1 MTPVWTAALF
11 GLLSAVS
18 LPLGAALGLWW
29 KPSARWSATLM
40 AFGGGALLAAVTLE
54 LAVESL
60 ERAGLAPLAFGFVAG
75 AVLFMGL
82 NRALNGHGGFL
93 RKLSTTTRYLVETK
107 RRDAAALLRR
117 LARAPVIRAL
127 PPSEI
132 QAVLPLATPFSYE
145 AGTTIFEIGD
155 PGDSMY
161 VIEDGLVEIVHSE
174 AEGALGSLGPGE
186 IFGEMALVTGAAR
199 SATARAGSDVSGW
212 SFHKRDF
219 DRLLDASPKMR
230 EAVDEAFRER
240 TANLRQRELVS
251 SEVADAWTRDAE
263 AFLEQARVP
272 ITNADVEQAQS
283 THGNASLAIWLG
295 ILLDGIPESLVIGA
309 TAVSRDG
316 VSMTLIAGVFLA
328 NFPEALSSSVGM
340 SRHGYSTK
348 KILGMWTSLMILTG
362 AGAAFGSLIGG
373 QVSPTLFAI
382 IEATAGGAMLAMIA
396 ETMLPEASDLGGPAT
411 GLMTVLGFL
420 AAICISHLE
429 H

>member
-1 MTPVWTAALF
+1 
-11 GLLSAVS
+11 
-18 LPLGAALGLWW
+18 
-29 KPSARWSATLM
+29 M

-107 RRDAAALLRR
+107 RRAAAALLRR

-348 KILGMWTSLMILTG
+348 KILGMWTSLMILNRRRSRVRKPDRR
-362 AGAAFGSLIGG
+362 AGLTDTLRDHRSDGG
-373 QVSPTLFAI
+373 GRDARDDRRDDAPRSQRSRRTRDRPDDRARLPRGNLHQSPGTLVRVWW
-382 IEATAGGAMLAMIA
+382 L
-396 ETMLPEASDLGGPAT
+396 PAT
-411 GLMTVLGFL
+411 RTTRRAPDGRSFGRG
-420 AAICISHLE
+420 SR
-429 H
+429 